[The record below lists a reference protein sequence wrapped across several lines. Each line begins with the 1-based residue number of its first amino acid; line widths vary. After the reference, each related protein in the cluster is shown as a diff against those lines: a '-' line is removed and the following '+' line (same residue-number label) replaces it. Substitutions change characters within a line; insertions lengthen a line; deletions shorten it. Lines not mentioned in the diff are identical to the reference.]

1 MANLSITRECNQ
13 HCRYCFA
20 RETLRRI
27 ASDAACMT
35 LATFQ
40 RALDFLERSG
50 INQVRLLGG
59 EPTLHPHFPELVQ
72 NALERGFRILV
83 FSNGY
88 MPEAALHCLEKTPA
102 ERTSVLI
109 NVSTSENTLPQQ
121 QQLAAL
127 QRLGSRVLVGLNIDS
142 PSVRF
147 DFLLELIARYQF
159 APEIRLGL
167 AHPCVPARNHFLH
180 PRYYAAVGRRILEF
194 AEKAC
199 LQGVTLEFDCGF
211 TPCMFPPE
219 AFEILGKSVA
229 DIGQRCNPILDIL
242 PDGQVI
248 ACYPLASLHQEPL
261 PDTQDAAWLRAR
273 FEEWLK
279 PYRTTGIFR
288 ECSECLLKKNGQC
301 TGGCAAAGMQRWRHQ
316 AFKLCLPS
324 RAARI
329 EASKS
334 PLSDLPIRRE
344 QVQRNAHASLH
355 SENTQWIIPYID
367 QPLVFWEWIAE
378 HFGSRIKEVYF
389 PLPGNILGS
398 GRPSQAM
405 EHLDQFLQRSPF
417 PLSVLINP
425 IILPRPVDELA
436 PQIIEV
442 LKKLAGEFDVRSAT
456 ISDPLL
462 AQHIRASLP
471 KLSLTAS
478 VLMDIVQPNQVLMLQ
493 GVCDTLVPSSRIMRD
508 LPALKAVREAFFG
521 KIRVIVNEA
530 CLPNCPFRVQH
541 FYEMGSNN
549 IGHPHSLCS
558 KLLQE
563 FPWLRLTGAWVL
575 PQHLHL
581 YDGVYDEL
589 KLAGR
594 VTLRDPAKYRKAFEA
609 YIHST
614 PLFPNEIG
622 GGPASV
628 LDPIDISEEFFAQTL
643 HCGRQCH
650 KCTVCQEYWHLTI
663 SDFP

>member
-20 RETLRRI
+20 RETLRGI
-27 ASDAACMT
+27 ASDAACMAP
-35 LATFQ
+35 ATFR

-50 INQVRLLGG
+50 IDQVRLLGG

-72 NALERGFRILV
+72 NALARGFRVLV

-88 MPEAALHCLEKTPA
+88 MPEIALHCLEKTLA
-102 ERTSVLI
+102 GRTSVLI
-109 NVSTSENTLPQQ
+109 NVSTSENALPQE

-142 PSVRF
+142 PSVQF
-147 DFLLELIARYQF
+147 DFLLDLIERYQL

-167 AHPCVPARNHFLH
+167 AHPCVPAQNHFLH
-180 PRYYAAVGRRILEF
+180 PRYYAVVGKRILEF

-199 LQGVTLEFDCGF
+199 SQGVTLEFDCGF
-211 TPCMFPPE
+211 TPCMFPPG
-219 AFEILGKSVA
+219 AFEILGKSAA

-248 ACYPLASLHQEPL
+248 ACYPLATLYQEPL
-261 PDTQDAAWLRAR
+261 PDEQDAAWLRSR
-273 FEEWLK
+273 FEERLK
-279 PYRTTGIFR
+279 PYRTAGIFR

-301 TGGCAAAGMQRWRHQ
+301 TGGCAAAAMQRWRHQ
-316 AFKLCLPS
+316 AFKLSLPT
-324 RAARI
+324 RTVRI
-329 EASKS
+329 DASEASS
-334 PLSDLPIRRE
+334 SDLSIQQE
-344 QVQRNAHASLH
+344 QIQRNIHASMH
-355 SENTQWIIPYID
+355 SEDTQWIIPYID
-367 QPLVFWEWIAE
+367 QPLAFWERIAE
-378 HFGSRIKEVYF
+378 HFGSSIKEVYF

-405 EHLDQFLQRSPF
+405 EYLDQFLQRSPF

-442 LKKLAGEFDVRSAT
+442 LKKLAGEFDVRSTT
-456 ISDPLL
+456 ISDLLL

-478 VLMDIVQPNQVLMLQ
+478 VLMDISQPNQVLMLQ
-493 GVCDTLVPSSRIMRD
+493 DVCDTLVPASRIMRD
-508 LPALKAVREAFFG
+508 LPALKALREAFSG
-521 KIRVIVNEA
+521 KIRLIVNEA

-541 FYEMGSNN
+541 FYEMGSN
-549 IGHPHSLCS
+549 IGHPHSLCN

-563 FPWLRLTGAWVL
+563 SPWLRLTGAWVL

-594 VTLRDPAKYRKAFEA
+594 VTLRDPVKYLKVLEA

-614 PLFPNEIG
+614 PLFPDEIG

-628 LDPIDISEEFFAQTL
+628 LDPIEISEEFFAQTL
-643 HCGRQCH
+643 HCGHQRH
-650 KCTVCQEYWHLTI
+650 ACTACQEYWHLTMN
-663 SDFP
+663 DFP

>member
-1 MANLSITRECNQ
+1 MANLSITSECNQ

-20 RETLRRI
+20 RETLRGI

-35 LATFQ
+35 LATFR

-50 INQVRLLGG
+50 IDQVRLLGG
-59 EPTLHPHFPELVQ
+59 EPTLHPDFPELVQ
-72 NALERGFRILV
+72 NALARGFRVLV

-88 MPEAALHCLEKTPA
+88 MPEVALQCLEKTPA

-109 NVSTSENTLPQQ
+109 NVSTSENALPQQ

-127 QRLGSRVLVGLNIDS
+127 QRLGSRVLAGLNIDS
-142 PSVRF
+142 PSVQF
-147 DFLLELIARYQF
+147 DFLLDLIERYQL

-167 AHPCVPARNHFLH
+167 AHPCVSAQNHFLH
-180 PRYYAAVGRRILEF
+180 PRYYAAVGKRILDF

-199 LQGVTLEFDCGF
+199 SQGVTLEFDCGF

-229 DIGQRCNPILDIL
+229 EIGQRCNPILDIL
-242 PDGQVI
+242 SDGQVI

-261 PDTQDAAWLRAR
+261 PDDQDASWLRTR
-273 FEEWLK
+273 FEERLK
-279 PYRTTGIFR
+279 PYRTVGIFR

-301 TGGCAAAGMQRWRHQ
+301 TGGCLAAAMQRWRHQ

-324 RAARI
+324 RTVQI
-329 EASKS
+329 DASES
-334 PLSDLPIRRE
+334 S
-344 QVQRNAHASLH
+344 S
-355 SENTQWIIPYID
+355 SENKKWIIPYIE
-367 QPLVFWEWIAE
+367 QPLTFWEQIAE
-378 HFGSRIKEVYF
+378 HAGSKIQAVYF

-405 EHLDQFLQRSPF
+405 EHLDQFLRRSPF

-425 IILPRPVDELA
+425 IILPRPVNELA
-436 PQIIEV
+436 PQIIEA

-456 ISDPLL
+456 VSDRLL

-471 KLSLTAS
+471 RLSLTAS
-478 VLMDIVQPNQVLMLQ
+478 VLMDIAQPNQVLMLQ
-493 GVCDTLVPSSRIMRD
+493 DVCDTLVPASRIMRD
-508 LPALKAVREAFFG
+508 LPALKALRAAFSG

-541 FYEMGSNN
+541 FYEMGSN
-549 IGHPHSLCS
+549 IGHPHSLCN

-563 FPWLRLTGAWVL
+563 SPWLRLTGAWVL

-594 VTLRDPAKYRKAFEA
+594 VTLRDPDKYLKVLEA
-609 YIHST
+609 YIHRT

-628 LDPIDISEEFFAQTL
+628 LDPIEISEEFFAQTL

-650 KCTVCQEYWHLTI
+650 TCMLCQRYWRLM
-663 SDFP
+663 SGDFP